1 MALITK
7 NLFSSKKL
15 TRLFVLGFIVSLAIF
30 TKQLTELKNIK
41 SFNQEIAEGKSPHIF
56 INSFEARYATAYWLT
71 TKERYKEAS
80 LLFSNLL
87 PVASQSQKA
96 AIHYNTGNIF
106 FRRALA
112 INGTDMTVKNETEYL
127 FRQAKAA
134 YMLSIKIDNH
144 AWDVKHNLDR
154 VLMILPANPAPGI
167 GDSDSPGLILGNIPV
182 GLP

>member
-7 NLFSSKKL
+7 NLFSTKKL
-15 TRLFVLGFIVSLAIF
+15 TWIFVLLLIISLGVFI
-30 TKQLTELKNIK
+30 KQWIELKNIQV
-41 SFNQEIAEGKSPHIF
+41 FNRDIAEGKSPSMF

-71 TKERYKEAS
+71 TKERYKEANI
-80 LLFSNLL
+80 LFTNLL
-87 PVASQSQKA
+87 PIASPSQKA
-96 AIHYNTGNIF
+96 AIQYNIGNIF
-106 FRRALA
+106 FKRALA

-144 AWDVKHNLDR
+144 ALDVKHNLDR
-154 VLMILPANPAPGI
+154 VLMILPANPTPGV
-167 GDSDSPGLILGNIPV
+167 GDSDSPGLILGNVPV

>member
-15 TRLFVLGFIVSLAIF
+15 TWLFSLGLIVSVGIF
-30 TKQLTELKNIK
+30 TKQFIELKNIK
-41 SFNQEIAEGKSPHIF
+41 SFNQEIAEGKSPHMF

-71 TKERYKEAS
+71 TKERYKEANI
-80 LLFSNLL
+80 LFSNLL
-87 PVASQSQKA
+87 TIATPTQKA
-96 AIHYNTGNIF
+96 AIHYNIGNIF

-112 INGTDMTVKNETEYL
+112 LNGTDMTVKNETEYL

-134 YMLSIKIDNH
+134 YMLSIKIDNQ

-154 VLMILPANPAPGI
+154 ILMILPANPTPGI

>member
-7 NLFSSKKL
+7 NIFSSKKL
-15 TRLFVLGFIVSLAIF
+15 TWLFSLGLIVSVGIF
-30 TKQLTELKNIK
+30 TKQFIELKNIK
-41 SFNQEIAEGKSPHIF
+41 SFNQEIAEGKSPQQF

-71 TKERYKEAS
+71 TKERYKEANI
-80 LLFSNLL
+80 LFSNLL
-87 PVASQSQKA
+87 PIATPTQKA
-96 AIHYNTGNIF
+96 AIHYNIGNIF

-112 INGTDMTVKNETEYL
+112 LNGTDMTVKNETEYL

-134 YMLSIKIDNH
+134 YMLSVKIDNH

-154 VLMILPANPAPGI
+154 ILMILPANPAPGI

>member
-7 NLFSSKKL
+7 NLFSTKKL
-15 TRLFVLGFIVSLAIF
+15 TWIFALLLVLSLGVFI
-30 TKQLTELKNIK
+30 KQWIELKNIQG
-41 SFNQEIAEGKSPHIF
+41 FNRDIAEGKSPSMF

-71 TKERYKEAS
+71 TKERYKEANI
-80 LLFSNLL
+80 LFTNLL
-87 PVASQSQKA
+87 PIASPSQKA
-96 AIHYNTGNIF
+96 AIQYNIGNIF
-106 FRRALA
+106 FKRALA

-154 VLMILPANPAPGI
+154 VLMILPANPTPGV
-167 GDSDSPGLILGNIPV
+167 GDSDSPGLILGNVPV

>member
-15 TRLFVLGFIVSLAIF
+15 TWLFVLGLIVSLAIF
-30 TKQLTELKNIK
+30 TKQLTELKNIR

-71 TKERYKEAS
+71 TQERYKEANI
-80 LLFSNLL
+80 LFSNLL
-87 PVASQSQKA
+87 PIATPTQKA
-96 AIHYNTGNIF
+96 AIHYNIGNIF
-106 FRRALA
+106 FRRGLAL
-112 INGTDMTVKNETEYL
+112 NGTDMTVKNETEYL

-134 YMLSIKIDNH
+134 YTLSIKIDNQV
-144 AWDVKHNLDR
+144 WDVKHNLDR
-154 VLMILPANPAPGI
+154 ILMILPANPAPGV

>member
-7 NLFSSKKL
+7 NIFSTKKL
-15 TRLFVLGFIVSLAIF
+15 TWLFVILLIASVGIFI
-30 TKQLTELKNIK
+30 KQFIELKNIQV
-41 SFNQEIAEGKSPHIF
+41 FNQNIKEGKSPRMF
-56 INSFEARYATAYWLT
+56 LNSFEARYATAYWLT

-87 PVASQSQKA
+87 PVASPSQKA
-96 AIHYNTGNIF
+96 AIHYNTGNMF
-106 FRRALA
+106 FKRALA

-134 YMLSIKIDNH
+134 YMLSIKIDNQ

-154 VLMILPANPAPGI
+154 VLMILPANPDPGV
-167 GDSDSPGLILGNIPV
+167 GDSESPGLILGNIPV

>member
-15 TRLFVLGFIVSLAIF
+15 TWFFSLLLIIALSIFI
-30 TKQLTELKNIK
+30 KQLIELKNIK
-41 SFNQEIAEGKSPHIF
+41 TFNQEISEGKSPHMF
-56 INSFEARYATAYWLT
+56 INSFEARYATAYWLAI
-71 TKERYKEAS
+71 KERYKEANI
-80 LLFSNLL
+80 LFTNLL
-87 PVASQSQKA
+87 PIATSSQKA
-96 AIHYNTGNIF
+96 AIHYNIGNTF

-112 INGTDMTVKNETEYL
+112 LNGTDMTVKNETEYL

-134 YMLSIKIDNH
+134 YMLSIKIDNT

-154 VLMILPANPAPGI
+154 TLMILPGNPTPGI
-167 GDSDSPGLILGNIPV
+167 GDSDSPGLILGNVPI

>member
-15 TRLFVLGFIVSLAIF
+15 TWFFATGLIVSLGIF
-30 TKQLTELKNIK
+30 TKQLTELKNIR
-41 SFNQEIAEGKSPHIF
+41 SFNQEIAEGKSPKMF

-71 TKERYKEAS
+71 TKERYKEANI
-80 LLFSNLL
+80 LFSNLL
-87 PVASQSQKA
+87 PMATSTQKA
-96 AIHYNTGNIF
+96 AIHYNIGNIF
-106 FRRALA
+106 FRRGLAL
-112 INGTDMTVKNETEYL
+112 NGTDMTVKNETEYL

-144 AWDVKHNLDR
+144 TWDVKHNLDR
-154 VLMILPANPAPGI
+154 ILMILPANPSPGV

>member
-15 TRLFVLGFIVSLAIF
+15 TWFFALVLIISLTIFVKQFI
-30 TKQLTELKNIK
+30 ELKNIK
-41 SFNQEIAEGKSPHIF
+41 AFNQEITLGKSPHIF
-56 INSFEARYATAYWLT
+56 INSFEARYSAAYWLT
-71 TKERYKEAS
+71 TKERYKEANI
-80 LLFSNLL
+80 LFSNLL
-87 PVASQSQKA
+87 AIATQEQKS
-96 AIHYNTGNIF
+96 AIHYNIGNIF
-106 FRRALA
+106 FKRALA
-112 INGTDMTVKNETEYL
+112 LNGTDMTVKNETEYL

-134 YMLSIKIDNH
+134 YMLSIKIDNR

-154 VLMILPANPAPGI
+154 ILMILPANPAPGI